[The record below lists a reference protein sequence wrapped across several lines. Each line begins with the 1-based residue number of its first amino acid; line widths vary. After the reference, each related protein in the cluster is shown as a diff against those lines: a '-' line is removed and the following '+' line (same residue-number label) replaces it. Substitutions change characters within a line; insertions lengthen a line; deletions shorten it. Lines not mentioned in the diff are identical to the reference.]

1 LKEKY
6 RDDLSTY
13 LDIDSDLWLKIKL
26 SSGLDKNRV
35 YKLSNTMKKNLL
47 SLVNRDRS
55 SLNKYETEVKF
66 HRLGQHLLANI
77 TGELQREPLFFI
89 QKEMTETKQ

>member
-13 LDIDSDLWLKIKL
+13 LDIDSDLWLKVKL

-35 YKLSNTMKKNLL
+35 YELSNTMKKNLL
-47 SLVNRDRS
+47 SLINRDRS

-66 HRLGQHLLANI
+66 H
-77 TGELQREPLFFI
+77 
-89 QKEMTETKQ
+89 